1 MMKLQRKLNR
11 LNNDFDRILRA
22 AFAEQDN
29 IPNSK
34 KLVIMRLLRE
44 DLERIAKNRLKNGN
58 TK

>member
-1 MMKLQRKLNR
+1 MKLQRKLNR
-11 LNNDFDRILRA
+11 LSNDFDRILRV

-44 DLERIAKNRLKNGN
+44 DLERVAKGRLKNDNKG
-58 TK
+58 